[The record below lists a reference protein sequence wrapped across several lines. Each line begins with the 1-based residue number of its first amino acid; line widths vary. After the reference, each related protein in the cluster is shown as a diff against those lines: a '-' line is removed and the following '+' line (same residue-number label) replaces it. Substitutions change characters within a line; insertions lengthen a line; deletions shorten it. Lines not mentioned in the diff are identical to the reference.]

1 MTTMMIR
8 PVTSIEVR
16 TTLSFTD
23 SAMPRELIAAT
34 SRMKMSAASTSG
46 RSTNSLR

>member
-1 MTTMMIR
+1 MMTR
-8 PVTSIEVR
+8 PVTSIDVS

-23 SAMPRELIAAT
+23 SAIPRELTAAT
-34 SRMKMSAASTSG
+34 SRMKMSAANTSG